1 MRAPSALFASLAL
14 GILASAPHDL
24 RAQSTEDF
32 KIEEIEVDFQRFK
45 GGFSAWPKKKPGVLR
60 IDEWMQVEVKF
71 RAEPKDIEGNFL
83 DEIEVRI
90 HVLTP
95 EDPKGMFRREVYTA
109 EVRFAP
115 VPKSNEL
122 YAVAYLPPAVV
133 EMHGGRAALQNGC
146 NVAAE
151 VFFKGRPVAELELKS
166 KGERAGEENWYTR
179 GGKKD
184 VLLNRRKTPFLL
196 DSWDRYLPEVEPT
209 R

>member
-1 MRAPSALFASLAL
+1 MRVHTALFSAMAL
-14 GILASAPHDL
+14 GVLMSAPRDL
-24 RAQSTEDF
+24 RAQRTEDF
-32 KIEEIEVDFQRFK
+32 KIEDIEVDFQRFK
-45 GGFSAWPKKKPGVLR
+45 GSAGAWPKKKPGVLR

-71 RAEPKDIEGNFL
+71 RAEPKDIEGKFL

-95 EDPKGMFRREVYTA
+95 EDPNGLFKREVYTA
-109 EVRFAP
+109 EIRYAP
-115 VPKSNEL
+115 VPKSNEIF
-122 YAVAYLPPAVV
+122 AVAYLPPAVV

-184 VLLNRRKTPFLL
+184 VLLNRRKTPFFL
-196 DSWDRYLPEVEPT
+196 DAWDRYLPEVEPG